1 MVIVAGHLIVPANRR
16 AEYLDA
22 CADVVQAAREAPGCL
37 DFALSAD
44 LLQPDRVNVYECWQ
58 DAASV
63 EAFRGSG
70 PDDELSELITGADV
84 SQHEVAS
91 SLRL

>member
-1 MVIVAGHLIVPANRR
+1 MVIVAGHLTIPADRR

-22 CADVVQAAREAPGCL
+22 CVDVVQAAREAPGCL
-37 DFALSAD
+37 DFVLSAD
-44 LLQPDRVNVYECWQ
+44 LLQPDRINVYECWQ

-63 EAFRGSG
+63 ETFRGSG
-70 PDDELSELITGADV
+70 PEGGLSELITGAEV
-84 SQHEVAS
+84 NQHEVAS

>member
-1 MVIVAGHLIVPANRR
+1 MVPAERR
-16 AEYLDA
+16 DEYLDA
-22 CADVVQAAREAPGCL
+22 CVDVVQAARKAPGCL

-44 LLQPDRVNVYECWQ
+44 LLQPGRVKVYECWQ
-58 DAASV
+58 DASSV

-70 PDDELSELITGADV
+70 PDDQLSELITGAEV
-84 SQHEVAS
+84 SQYEVAS